1 MNITGAKLRINDS
14 EFDIIQLNYGF
25 YRKTDSKGRPV
36 SGVRGGDIHVLIES
50 DGNNY
55 ILRQMLPEEVP
66 PVRGCIEV
74 MTGQDKQR
82 TRLIE
87 FDQAYICS
95 QSETMFAGSSYPMLM
110 TIAITPVR
118 LDIDRKIRLDRR
130 WPETYGFWWQE
141 YKPEER
147 KYIKRAGTTEATPA
161 TILVTEVKGP
171 DAALPSE
178 ETEYEVT
185 NYNMGNVSSHN
196 KAQIK
201 WVVEVDGKKY
211 KQTVQGEKIK
221 LPIKKEWTGKEITVM
236 PYLEKPTGKVSINT
250 KVKKWQFP
258 IIIDRYKMPGL
269 NETGTDI
276 ADDMA
281 YGYGFKSGRP
291 VYNTLL
297 TTRFKKSYERKH
309 ENNEVDPVLSN
320 SADYDPASPVF
331 QASPLDAKQK
341 MERYIRIKNAKAIYS
356 KEDFPA
362 ISSGIQEGI
371 RFLRKGIDDFTDEEL
386 FTDFEQMAILAFSPF
401 NSDMKE
407 NIVRMIEKFRQNK
420 GGVYEDCVLTD
431 YVRKHPSTL
440 RYCDQLEAYIKKEL
454 QAHKGDIS
462 ALEDIKVFFKKEGDK
477 PDEISEK
484 RANHEYHKK
493 DFSLTPVYDAGFI
506 SFKNFGKKW
515 EQIKNATQGYT
526 IALNDIWSTEIVI
539 KDYELNGNSYK
550 GSYRVTLWDHFGLDA
565 PDLDAG
571 KVAAYGA
578 GFRAWFILQHFR
590 GYKPFITK
598 ITFDRTFKGEIQ

>member
-1 MNITGAKLRINDS
+1 MAGKEFIVDTAMCMCKYGAAPGKLMVTDNQFFRINGTKLCATTLTLGNVLYPPGFGICKVNPLFPKPCVPAIVQWKGQFGKITVMGANPLTDKSKGTCSSGGPDCIEFMQTGQIPVPGAKQKQQATAVHQGELDAMGVPSALTDHPVNTEVSLEFKEGDVLVKAVKGKPEAFPGETLEYHVDRYNTTAVSDKTRARVKWKVTVDGKEEPVEQPGTDVLELTVKS
-14 EFDIIQLNYGF
+14 EWQ
-25 YRKTDSKGRPV
+25 RKELCV
-36 SGVRGGDIHVLIES
+36 
-50 DGNNY
+50 
-55 ILRQMLPEEVP
+55 
-66 PVRGCIEV
+66 
-74 MTGQDKQR
+74 
-82 TRLIE
+82 
-87 FDQAYICS
+87 QAYIN
-95 QSETMFAGSSYPMLM
+95 
-110 TIAITPVR
+110 
-118 LDIDRKIRLDRR
+118 
-130 WPETYGFWWQE
+130 
-141 YKPEER
+141 KPSD
-147 KYIKRAGTTEATPA
+147 K
-161 TILVTEVKGP
+161 VK
-171 DAALPSE
+171 
-178 ETEYEVT
+178 V
-185 NYNMGNVSSHN
+185 
-196 KAQIK
+196 
-201 WVVEVDGKKY
+201 
-211 KQTVQGEKIK
+211 
-221 LPIKKEWTGKEITVM
+221 
-236 PYLEKPTGKVSINT
+236 NT
-250 KVKKWQFP
+250 RVKKWQFP

-269 NETGTDI
+269 DETGTDI

-297 TTRFKKSYERKH
+297 ITRFKKSYERKH
-309 ENNEVDPVLSN
+309 ENNEIDPVLSN
-320 SADYDPASPVF
+320 SADYDPAPPVF

-341 MERYIRIKNAKAIYS
+341 MERYVRIKNAKAIYS

-386 FTDFEQMAILAFSPF
+386 FTDFKAMAILAFSPF

-462 ALEDIKVFFKKEGDK
+462 ALEDIKVFFKGKDDK
-477 PDEISEK
+477 PDKILEK
-484 RANHEYHKK
+484 RTDDEYHKK

-526 IALNDIWSTEIVI
+526 IALNDIWSTEVVI